1 MDLIEYLTANG
12 MDFDLAVVL
21 SEMFT

>member
-21 SEMFT
+21 SEMFQ